1 MAKSINIKRIFF
13 FWYDSVQRIINAAI
27 VGNITI
33 RDDVLIAPNSYV
45 NCDVYSHSIVFGN
58 TCIIKHRE
66 NATEGYINRKFK
78 KTLYA
83 LIGCLISMINAE
95 YMIHSSKR
103 FLIKLCIN
111 GGVIMGALFTLN
123 SCLAVGIGACGGS
136 QANQRRV

>member
-1 MAKSINIKRIFF
+1 MLRKGISI
-13 FWYDSVQRIINAAI
+13 
-27 VGNITI
+27 
-33 RDDVLIAPNSYV
+33 
-45 NCDVYSHSIVFGN
+45 
-58 TCIIKHRE
+58 E
-66 NATEGYINRKFK
+66 KFK
-78 KTLYA
+78 MTLYA